1 MERLLYKHIQND
13 VSWSCGLASS
23 GVYPA
28 QVMLTHNAL
37 RRVHGRVVGTVFF
50 SIRLTQDPPA
60 SRGHRAS
67 QVGGGPSGIH
77 YGPLDEG
84 ERRPQGG
91 LFPVYISAERPAS
104 HGTSREAAPR
114 WGVGQENN

>member
-50 SIRLTQDPPA
+50 FIRLTQDHQLAGGIGPPKWV
-60 SRGHRAS
+60 GDLRAS
-67 QVGGGPSGIH
+67 IMAH
-77 YGPLDEG
+77 
-84 ERRPQGG
+84 
-91 LFPVYISAERPAS
+91 
-104 HGTSREAAPR
+104 
-114 WGVGQENN
+114 